1 MVRGVQ
7 WMVYPLPLEASH
19 PSHVVESGN
28 CVMVLVAQ
36 NGHPHTQC
44 VTKVA
49 QRSASAE
56 QWTVEGERS
65 VQQ

>member
-1 MVRGVQ
+1 MG
-7 WMVYPLPLEASH
+7 YPLSLEASH

-28 CVMVLVAQ
+28 GVTVLVAQ

-44 VTKVA
+44 VTKIA

-56 QWTVEGERS
+56 QGRVEQQRS
-65 VQQ
+65 LQQ